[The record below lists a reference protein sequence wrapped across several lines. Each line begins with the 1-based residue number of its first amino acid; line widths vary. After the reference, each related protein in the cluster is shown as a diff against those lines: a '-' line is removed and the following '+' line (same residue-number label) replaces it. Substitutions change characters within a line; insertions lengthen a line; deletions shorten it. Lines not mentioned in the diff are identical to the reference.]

1 MEIAKGDFS
10 VIGDS
15 GVDAVCV
22 PHYIIVCAPHSVCD
36 PGVAV
41 GQTGAGIDIAQ
52 LCDLLA
58 DGSTSEA
65 VNVDIASVVDME
77 ENKWAV
83 LGTYTVKIE
92 NEIMSAKFGLVATY
106 DETSDKFIYSQEEF
120 DDFK

>member
-1 MEIAKGDFS
+1 MKKALS
-10 VIGDS
+10 
-15 GVDAVCV
+15 
-22 PHYIIVCAPHSVCD
+22 
-36 PGVAV
+36 
-41 GQTGAGIDIAQ
+41 
-52 LCDLLA
+52 LLLA
-58 DGSTSEA
+58 LVLCLSLCACGGSKLSPKERLNDDVKEYISENYRITIGGSTSEA

-77 ENKWAV
+77 ENKRAV